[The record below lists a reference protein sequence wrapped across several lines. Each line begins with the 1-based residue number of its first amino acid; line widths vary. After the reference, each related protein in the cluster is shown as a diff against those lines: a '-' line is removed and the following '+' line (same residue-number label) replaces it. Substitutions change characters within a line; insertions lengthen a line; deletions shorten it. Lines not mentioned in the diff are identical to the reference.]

1 MINKKISQRIME
13 IEKENKKYNQH
24 YAILDANYW
33 ELKGELKG
41 IKETLLEIKDKR
53 GDE

>member
-13 IEKENKKYNQH
+13 IEKEIERYNH

-41 IKETLLEIKDKR
+41 IKETLLKMKEKR
-53 GDE
+53 GKD